1 MASQQR
7 DNYQYAIVTVGGQ
20 QYQVAVGEEIDV
32 LGLGDK
38 KEGEKVSFDKV
49 LLAKNKEVKIGQPL
63 LAKASVEA
71 EVLNQFRGEK
81 VRVATYRAKSRY
93 RRVKGFR
100 PDLTRVK
107 ILSINV

>member
-38 KEGEKVSFDKV
+38 KEGEKVSLDNV
-49 LLAKNKEVKIGQPL
+49 LLVKNKEVEIGQPL

>member
-1 MASQQR
+1 MAGQQK
-7 DNYQYAIVTVGGQ
+7 DNPQYAIISWGGQ
-20 QYQVAVGEEIDV
+20 QYRVAAGEEIDV

-63 LAKASVEA
+63 LAKANVEA

>member
-1 MASQQR
+1 MVKKKAEK
-7 DNYQYAIVTVGGQ
+7 DQYAIISWGSQ
-20 QYQVAVGEEIDV
+20 QYRVSPNEEIDV

-49 LLAKNKEVKIGQPL
+49 LLVKNKEVEIGQPL
-63 LAKASVEA
+63 LAKASIEA

>member
-49 LLAKNKEVKIGQPL
+49 LLVRNKEVKIGQPL
-63 LAKASVEA
+63 LAKASIEA
-71 EVLNQFRGEK
+71 EVLSQFRGEK

>member
-1 MASQQR
+1 MASQQK
-7 DNYQYAIVTVGGQ
+7 DNYQYAIVAVGGQ
-20 QYQVAVGEEIDV
+20 QYQVTVGEEIDV

-49 LLAKNKEVKIGQPL
+49 LLVKNKEAKIGQPL

-81 VRVATYRAKSRY
+81 VRVAVYRAKSRY

-107 ILSINV
+107 ILGITV

>member
-7 DNYQYAIVTVGGQ
+7 DNYQYAIVAVGGQ

-38 KEGEKVSFDKV
+38 KQGEKVSFDKV
-49 LLAKNKEVKIGQPL
+49 LLVKNKEVKIGQPL

-81 VRVATYRAKSRY
+81 VRVATYRPKSRY

>member
-1 MASQQR
+1 MAGQQK
-7 DNYQYAIVTVGGQ
+7 DNPQYAIISWGGQ
-20 QYQVAVGEEIDV
+20 QYRVAAGEEIDV

-38 KEGEKVSFDKV
+38 KEGEKVSFDEV
-49 LLAKNKEVKIGQPL
+49 LLVKNKEVKIGQPL
-63 LAKASVEA
+63 VAKANVEA

-81 VRVATYRAKSRY
+81 VRAATYRAKSRY

-107 ILSINV
+107 IVSINV

>member
-38 KEGEKVSFDKV
+38 KEGEKVSLDKV

-71 EVLNQFRGEK
+71 EVLSQFRGEK

>member
-1 MASQQR
+1 MASQQK
-7 DNYQYAIVTVGGQ
+7 DNYQYAIVAVGGQ

-38 KEGEKVSFDKV
+38 KEGEKVSLDKV

-71 EVLNQFRGEK
+71 EVLSQFRGEK